1 MAIIIETIFGWIE
14 VYEIEHF
21 IILSCRER
29 K

>member
-1 MAIIIETIFGWIE
+1 MAIIKETIFGWIE

-21 IILSCRER
+21 IILGFRER